1 MNQTY
6 LKSTPML
13 NYDAPAI
20 QALIHTRNWEAL
32 DEHHK
37 IEAAYDFVQ
46 NEILFGYNRSD
57 LLTAEEV
64 LQDGCG
70 QCNTKATLLMALLRG
85 LGIPCRLHGTEV
97 SKYFQR
103 GATNALINALAPE
116 TITHTWAEVLY
127 NGQWLTLEGVI
138 TDKAYVQAVK
148 KQYPNVTGP
157 FQKYAIAVPDL
168 QTLDVSWRGEPTFVQ
183 REALVKDYGTWD
195 SPDAFFA
202 VHPQTWS
209 KLKNFA
215 YVHLGRKMMNT
226 NVTRMRRRG

>member
-20 QALIHTRNWEAL
+20 QSLIHTRNWEAL
-32 DEHHK
+32 DEYHK
-37 IEAAYDFVQ
+37 IQAAYDFVQ

-127 NGQWLTLEGVI
+127 NGQWLALEGVI

-148 KQYPNVTGP
+148 KQYPNVSGP

-215 YVHLGRKMMNT
+215 YVHLGRKMMNA
-226 NVTRMRRRG
+226 NVARMRRRG

>member
-6 LKSTPML
+6 LNPTPML

-20 QALIHTRNWEAL
+20 QALIHSRNWETL
-32 DEHHK
+32 DEYHK

-46 NEILFGYNRSD
+46 NEVLFGYNRSD
-57 LLTAEEV
+57 LLTAEDV
-64 LQDGCG
+64 LQDGYG

-97 SKYFQR
+97 SKYFQQ

-127 NGQWLTLEGVI
+127 NGQWLALEGVI
-138 TDKAYVQAVK
+138 TDKAYVDGVK
-148 KQYPNVTGP
+148 KRYPNVSGP
-157 FQKYAIAVPDL
+157 FRRYAIAVPDL
-168 QTLDVSWRGEPTFVQ
+168 QTLDVSWRGESTFVQ

-195 SPDAFFA
+195 SPDVFFA

-209 KLKNFA
+209 KLKNYA
-215 YVHLGRKMMNT
+215 YVHLGRKMMNA
-226 NVTRMRRRG
+226 NVARMRRRG